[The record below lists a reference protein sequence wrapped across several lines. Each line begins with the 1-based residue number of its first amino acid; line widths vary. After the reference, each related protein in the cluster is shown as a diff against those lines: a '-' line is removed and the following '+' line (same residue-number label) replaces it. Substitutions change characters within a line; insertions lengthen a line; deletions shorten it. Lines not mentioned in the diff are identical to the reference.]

1 MPPANQPETP
11 DATTDGDRCADPA
24 PGEIWSRGRGMH
36 PTPPWPAPFAAPKA
50 AGCPPRRPPR
60 CPIPTSPKRGA
71 AMRPGHLR
79 YAYAARSKSISSVIS
94 FNSNQRRQSYQPN
107 PANVNRP
114 PPRPSFRIPTPLTKN
129 GPSQRGAAC
138 AGKLP
143 GRRITGTMPY
153 APTAHSCRRSA
164 LGWSNVRRRDSSE
177 CRSCRQGRVRRL
189 RKARHRC

>member
-11 DATTDGDRCADPA
+11 DATTDGGRCADPA

-71 AMRPGHLR
+71 AMRPCHLR

-114 PPRPSFRIPTPLTKN
+114 PPKPIILPQPSFHLPNRHYPSN
-129 GPSQRGAAC
+129 RHSGPSNRHSGASRNLWV
-138 AGKLP
+138 AGS
-143 GRRITGTMPY
+143 ITVAADYNAGFRL
-153 APTAHSCRRSA
+153 AP
-164 LGWSNVRRRDSSE
+164 E
-177 CRSCRQGRVRRL
+177 
-189 RKARHRC
+189 